1 MPQETIISVPATSN
15 SKPILRAVDAA
26 AKALRLLV
34 TLRAELKSFPGSTH
48 WHLKQGRH
56 PGTLEITWWPKER
69 KLWIKVQAG
78 RTATWIDEL
87 APRLKRKIEA
97 HLRLPRRLEKSTKKR
112 TVVSD

>member
-1 MPQETIISVPATSN
+1 MPQELVIPIVARYDSETILHAI
-15 SKPILRAVDAA
+15 DMAA
-26 AKALRLLV
+26 IEIGLSV

-48 WHLKQGRH
+48 WHVKQGRQ
-56 PGTLEITWWPKER
+56 PGTLEITWWPKKR

-78 RTATWIDEL
+78 RTAAWIDEI

-97 HLRLPRRLEKSTKKR
+97 HLHLPRRLEKSTKKR